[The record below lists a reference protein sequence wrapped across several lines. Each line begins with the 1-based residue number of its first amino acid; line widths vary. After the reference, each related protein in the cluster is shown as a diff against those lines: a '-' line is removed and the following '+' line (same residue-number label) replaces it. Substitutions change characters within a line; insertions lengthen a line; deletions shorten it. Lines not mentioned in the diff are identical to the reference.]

1 MKKTKLL
8 GISLLLVFLIIIL
21 TNIVYAG
28 EPRFVCIED
37 NGDQISVLATGYF
50 TVFEMGEDALG
61 WHYMGVSKVKYY
73 KDRRM
78 HESDLIA
85 TYDTFYCEY
94 AEEVIFGQTYTNWS
108 NIPSRDEPAFPKSTH
123 SEPETPC
130 FEAIFSIAGLLALS
144 YLVRRKK

>member
-1 MKKTKLL
+1 MNKIKRI
-8 GISLLLVFLIIIL
+8 GISLLLVFLMTIL
-21 TNIVYAG
+21 ASIVYAG

-37 NGDQISVLATGYF
+37 NDNQISVLATGYF

-61 WHYMGVSKVKYY
+61 WHYMGISKVKYY

-85 TYDTFYCEY
+85 IYETFYCEY
-94 AEEVIFGQTYTNWS
+94 AEEVIFGETYTNWS
-108 NIPSRDEPAFPKSTH
+108 SMPSRDEPAFPKSTH

-130 FEAIFSIAGLLALS
+130 FEAIFSIAGLFAVA
-144 YLVRRKK
+144 YLLRMRG